1 MNASGRGRQTILT
14 MWVSISELERGGGFR
29 LQGILAI
36 AGELHSRAGA
46 NIFSIN
52 NVDGAASVLAVG
64 AKVRGPTAEGF
75 RYERNFAPG
84 AERPQLSSQSHA
96 VVVSIDNE
104 RSTAVVGVVQ
114 DEVEGVLER
123 LTDRCEEGVEV
134 AGRDSIGAPC
144 R

>member
-1 MNASGRGRQTILT
+1 MILT

-46 NIFSIN
+46 NIFSVN

-64 AKVRGPTAEGF
+64 AVVRGPTAEGF
-75 RYERNFAPG
+75 RYERNFAPR

-123 LTDRCEEGVEV
+123 PTDRCEEGVEV